1 MGWRND
7 PGQGLAMGWR
17 WAGDGLAMGWRW
29 AGAMTQAR
37 GWRWAGA
44 MTQARGWRWAGDG
57 LAQWSKRHNRI
68 K

>member
-29 AGAMTQAR
+29 AGAMVKTP
-37 GWRWAGA
+37 
-44 MTQARGWRWAGDG
+44 
-57 LAQWSKRHNRI
+57 
-68 K
+68 